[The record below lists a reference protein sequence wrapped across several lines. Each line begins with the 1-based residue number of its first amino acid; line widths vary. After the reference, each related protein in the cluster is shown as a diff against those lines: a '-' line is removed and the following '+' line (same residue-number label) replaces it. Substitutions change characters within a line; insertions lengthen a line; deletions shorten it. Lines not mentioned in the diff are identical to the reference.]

1 MGNGE
6 VDRLTINQL
15 IERYRLA
22 RSAVYK
28 RIEALGIEA
37 QKIGG
42 KAFYSNAQVKLLDE
56 LHNFIQRGGNTAQ
69 FMEMRGIQPEE
80 FVSDES
86 SGLTTG
92 QSDLLTLMNRM
103 LPWLTPPAP
112 APDPLGYF
120 DKLEQ
125 ACRNQWLLSTSEVA
139 SLLGM
144 SATEIQRYGD
154 RFCEAGFV
162 FIRAGYRAGGELA
175 WKVSK
180 R

>member
-6 VDRLTINQL
+6 IDRLTISQL

-37 QKIGG
+37 KKIGG
-42 KAFYSNAQVKLLDE
+42 KAFYSNDQVKLLDE
-56 LHNFIQRGGNTAQ
+56 LHDFIQRGGNTAQ
-69 FMEMRGIQPEE
+69 FIEMRGIPSEE
-80 FVSDES
+80 PFSDES
-86 SGLTTG
+86 TGLTTG
-92 QSDLLTLMNRM
+92 QSDLLNLMNRM
-103 LPWLTPPAP
+103 LPWLKPSEPE
-112 APDPLGYF
+112 PDPLAYF
-120 DKLEQ
+120 EKLEQ

-139 SLLGM
+139 NLLGM
-144 SATEIQRYGD
+144 SVTEIQRYGD
-154 RFCEAGFV
+154 RFYEAGFA
-162 FIRAGYRAGGELA
+162 FTRSGYRAGGELA

>member
-6 VDRLTINQL
+6 IDRLTINQL

-28 RIEALGIEA
+28 RIDALGIEA

-42 KAFYSNAQVKLLDE
+42 KAFYSTAQVKLLDD

-69 FMEMRGIQPEE
+69 FIEMRGIQSEESLPEE
-80 FVSDES
+80 ST
-86 SGLTTG
+86 GLTTG

-103 LPWLTPPAP
+103 LPWLKPSEPE
-112 APDPLGYF
+112 PDPLAYF
-120 DKLEQ
+120 ERLEQ
-125 ACRNQWLLSTSEVA
+125 ACRNQWLLSTSELA
-139 SLLGM
+139 NLLGM
-144 SATEIQRYGD
+144 SVADIQRYGD
-154 RFCEAGFV
+154 RFYEAGFV
-162 FIRAGYRAGGELA
+162 FTKAGYRVNGELA

>member
-6 VDRLTINQL
+6 IDRLTISQL

-37 QKIGG
+37 KKIGG
-42 KAFYSNAQVKLLDE
+42 KAFYSTEQVRLLDE
-56 LHNFIQRGGNTAQ
+56 LHDFIQRGGNTAQ
-69 FMEMRGIQPEE
+69 FIEMRGIQSEEFLPEE
-80 FVSDES
+80 ST
-86 SGLTTG
+86 GLTTG
-92 QSDLLTLMNRM
+92 QSDLLTMMNRM
-103 LPWLTPPAP
+103 MSWMNPPAP
-112 APDPLGYF
+112 VPDPLAYF
-120 DKLEQ
+120 EKLEQ

-139 SLLGM
+139 DLLGI
-144 SATEIQRYGD
+144 SVSEIQRYGD
-154 RFCEAGFV
+154 RFQEAGFV

-175 WKVSK
+175 WKVLK